1 MILKCHK
8 LQQYEEN
15 KENDA
20 FGLSFP
26 THCTIFSFSAH
37 WMATSSKTVQKFEF
51 DMMENAT
58 GAPPKSQ

>member
-1 MILKCHK
+1 MKKIRKMMPFDSCHS
-8 LQQYEEN
+8 L
-15 KENDA
+15 
-20 FGLSFP
+20 P